1 MLRQISLPIARMK
14 RYLLILLTALGL
26 IAFAPTKSRAQDFSV
41 SFGGAPGY
49 YAPGYYGE
57 PGPDIITGAFTI
69 VLRIITVNTTADITI
84 AAIIAAIIGTATK
97 TMIDRCALERFFKL
111 CQQTTGRAGS
121 LSRPVTR

>member
-1 MLRQISLPIARMK
+1 MSASAVLRVITRPAT
-14 RYLLILLTALGL
+14 TAN
-26 IAFAPTKSRAQDFSV
+26 
-41 SFGGAPGY
+41 
-49 YAPGYYGE
+49 

-97 TMIDRCALERFFKL
+97 TMIDRPAPERFFKI

-121 LSRPVTR
+121 PSRLVTL

>member
-49 YAPGYYGE
+49 YAPRYYAPGYYGD
-57 PGPDIITGAFTI
+57 PGYGYYYRRVYYHPAYHYGEYYGGYYH
-69 VLRIITVNTTADITI
+69 RRHH
-84 AAIIAAIIGTATK
+84 
-97 TMIDRCALERFFKL
+97 RCHHWHGDENDD
-111 CQQTTGRAGS
+111 
-121 LSRPVTR
+121 

>member
-26 IAFAPTKSRAQDFSV
+26 IAFAPIKSRAQDFSV

-57 PGPDIITGAFTI
+57 PGSGYYYRRVYYRPAYYYGEYYGGYYH
-69 VLRIITVNTTADITI
+69 RRHH
-84 AAIIAAIIGTATK
+84 
-97 TMIDRCALERFFKL
+97 RCHHWHGDENDD
-111 CQQTTGRAGS
+111 
-121 LSRPVTR
+121 

>member
-57 PGPDIITGAFTI
+57 PGSGYYYRRVYYRPAYYYGEYYGGYYH
-69 VLRIITVNTTADITI
+69 RRHH
-84 AAIIAAIIGTATK
+84 
-97 TMIDRCALERFFKL
+97 RCHHWHGDENDD
-111 CQQTTGRAGS
+111 
-121 LSRPVTR
+121 

>member
-57 PGPDIITGAFTI
+57 PGSGYYYRRVYYRPAYYYGEYYGGYYH
-69 VLRIITVNTTADITI
+69 RRHH
-84 AAIIAAIIGTATK
+84 
-97 TMIDRCALERFFKL
+97 RCHHWQDDEDDD
-111 CQQTTGRAGS
+111 
-121 LSRPVTR
+121 